1 MAIVDSL
8 SSPDTYTTFDSNAN
22 FHIFFTYTGE
32 DNQAVTVTPR
42 YVGFTS
48 KVEVS
53 CNQYGTND
61 LLLAYN
67 DGTFTEVATVNQVF
81 TSDIEYRVD
90 IYGNGSNIIVE
101 VNGSGLIDE
110 TVTYN
115 QAQTGSRIEHS
126 LSTNDIELESWPYGE
141 PSTSTELVI
150 ADASLALSAD
160 GSGSVDGLWDLG
172 AYIYTSGSGIVLEV
186 GGVDVLLAIANASLA
201 LSSESPA
208 LGPALL
214 IANAS
219 LALSSENV
227 VFQSSVSIDANRIAR
242 IIFVMKNG

>member
-8 SSPDTYTTFDSNAN
+8 SSPANGTQFDCNTN
-22 FHIFFTYTGE
+22 FHVIMDFTYETGKYIYL
-32 DNQAVTVTPR
+32 DVRWVS
-42 YVGFTS
+42 GTS
-48 KVEVS
+48 KVDIAV
-53 CNQYGTND
+53 YTNGNAE
-61 LLLAYN
+61 LRYN
-67 DGTFTEVATVNQVF
+67 DGTWHSIDTANGVF
-81 TSDIEYRVD
+81 TDGVAYNLDV
-90 IYGNGSNIIVE
+90 YGNGTAVSVNLGDVEILSGVIDYNLSTARGIIAHT
-101 VNGSGLIDE
+101 L
-110 TVTYN
+110 
-115 QAQTGSRIEHS
+115 A
-126 LSTNDIELESWPYGE
+126 TNDIELESWPYGE
-141 PSTSTELVI
+141 PSASTELVI

-208 LGPALL
+208 LGPALS

>member
-1 MAIVDSL
+1 MSDGISESTSYTFSCYIYAEDSFNL
-8 SSPDTYTTFDSNAN
+8 RITC
-22 FHIFFTYTGE
+22 
-32 DNQAVTVTPR
+32 
-42 YVGFTS
+42 
-48 KVEVS
+48 
-53 CNQYGTND
+53 CNQDDTLRAGETFSAITSGEWTRFERSFTLQAGDTGVIIHVYHDTGNVDTIF
-61 LLLAYN
+61 YV
-67 DGTFTEVATVNQVF
+67 DGAMLETGGSASEWVN
-81 TSDIEYRVD
+81 Y
-90 IYGNGSNIIVE
+90 SN
-101 VNGSGLIDE
+101 
-110 TVTYN
+110 
-115 QAQTGSRIEHS
+115 
-126 LSTNDIELESWPYGE
+126 
-141 PSTSTELVI
+141 PSEELVI

-208 LGPALL
+208 LGPALS